1 MKMSKKNYFLFF
13 LHKNIKEL
21 QIMKSKFKQQWSTI
35 QQYQQ
40 NEQ

>member
-1 MKMSKKNYFLFF
+1 MKMSKKIFF
-13 LHKNIKEL
+13 FWHKNIKEL